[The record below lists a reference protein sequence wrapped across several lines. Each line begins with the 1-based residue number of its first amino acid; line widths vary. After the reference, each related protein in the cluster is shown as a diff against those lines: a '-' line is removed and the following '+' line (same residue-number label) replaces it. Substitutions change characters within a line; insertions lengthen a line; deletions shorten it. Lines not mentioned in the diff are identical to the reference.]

1 MISPALI
8 GMFAAARL
16 TAAPPPPPAPG
27 YPGMVLVHADTDLA
41 NTATGGY
48 AIDAFETAVTTAQSK
63 FGGGSA
69 TGTTGFG
76 GDLTATVTPNVTFS
90 GDWVVDCW
98 ARDAFGNIRVRHPD
112 TNQEWNVSVS
122 AGGSSLSRLDALG
135 DPVYE
140 VAGSGALGAGAWT
153 HIELSRVSGVVRL
166 FVGGV
171 LSASQS
177 DTTSLTVAQVVVY
190 GEPFLDEWRVVNGAG
205 GHTSNF
211 TPPTAPYA

>member
-1 MISPALI
+1 MITPALI

-16 TAAPPPPPAPG
+16 TAAPPPPAPSP

-48 AIDAFETAVTTAQSK
+48 AITPFETAVTTAQSK

-76 GDLTATVTPNVTFS
+76 GDLRATVTPNVTFS
-90 GDWVVDCW
+90 GDWVVDMW
-98 ARDAFGNIRVRHPD
+98 ARDLFGNIRVRHPD
-112 TNQEWNVSVS
+112 TNQEWNVSVGGES
-122 AGGSSLSRLDALG
+122 ALSRLDALG

-140 VAGSGALGAGAWT
+140 VIGSGAMTPGAWT

-177 DTTSLTVAQVVVY
+177 DTTALTVSQVQVY
-190 GEPFLDEWRVVNGAG
+190 GEPFLDEWRAVNGAG